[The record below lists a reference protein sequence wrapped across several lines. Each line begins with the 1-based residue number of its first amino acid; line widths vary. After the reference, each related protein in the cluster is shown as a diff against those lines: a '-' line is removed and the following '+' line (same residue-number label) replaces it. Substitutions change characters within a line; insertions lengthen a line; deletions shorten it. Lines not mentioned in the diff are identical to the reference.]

1 MTELAAND
9 PLPKPKRDIAP
20 ILLPIALALLVIP
33 LVGSPS
39 TWLTLTAASLAMG
52 MMIFIM
58 ASGLTLV
65 FGLMDVLNFGHG
77 AFIAVG
83 AYVATLVLAPFAA
96 SIQADSLWMNLA
108 VLAPAALLSMAVSGA
123 LGLVVER
130 VLILP
135 VYGQHL
141 KQILMTTGGLIVAE
155 QTLYALWGP
164 QIIPMPLPTS
174 LRGSFILGDVAIAKY
189 RVLATLIGLAVFIA
203 IQLVL
208 NRTKLGLLIRAGVEN
223 REMVEAL
230 ALSHPPPVPRRVHDG
245 LRARRPRRSDV
256 GALSRAGPR
265 LHERRPH
272 RADLHR
278 RHHRRPRVDRR
289 LLHRRDPGGDGRQL
303 RRLPGAETR
312 PRLQHPAD
320 GRHSDVAAAR
330 PLCGDQPM
338 MILSGDPPRS
348 RVLTLVLVLIILAL
362 AATPFLFPGAK
373 ALNVAAKICVF
384 AALVASYDLL
394 LGYTGSVSF
403 AHTMFYGIGSYAIA
417 IALYGMGPNW
427 AAVATGIVVGLPLA
441 ALLALAIGLFSLRV
455 AAIFFAMITLAVASA
470 FQVLASQLSW
480 LTGGED
486 GRSFQLPEL
495 LRPGTVLIS
504 RNLFGFEVNGRIL
517 TYYLVLAISAL
528 MILALLR
535 VVNSPFGRVLQAIR
549 ENRFRAEALG
559 FRTVFHLTYANCL
572 AALVA
577 ASAGILNA
585 LWLRY
590 AGPDTSLSFSIMLD
604 ILLMV
609 VIGGMGTIYGA
620 IIGATIF
627 ILAQN
632 YLQSL
637 MGVAS
642 KAASEAGLPLL
653 PGLLHPDRWLLW
665 LGLLF
670 IASVYFF
677 PTGVVGRLRSGG
689 GDKSAGASH

>member
-1 MTELAAND
+1 MTDLAASGA
-9 PLPKPKRDIAP
+9 LPQPKRDILP
-20 ILLPIALALLVIP
+20 VLLPLILALAMAP
-33 LVGSPS
+33 LIGSAS
-39 TWLTLTAASLAMG
+39 SWVTLTVASLAMG

-83 AYVATLVLAPFAA
+83 AYIATLVLLPLAPYV
-96 SIQADSLWMNLA
+96 QADALLTNLA
-108 VLAPAALLSMAVSGA
+108 VLAPAAVLAMAVSGA

-130 VLILP
+130 LLILP

-155 QTLYALWGP
+155 QALYALWGP
-164 QIIPMPLPTS
+164 QIIPLPLPTS
-174 LRGSFILGDVAIAKY
+174 LRGSFIIGDVAIAKY
-189 RVLATLIGLAVFIA
+189 RLLAMLVGLVVFA
-203 IQLVL
+203 GIQLVL
-208 NRTKLGLLIRAGVEN
+208 NRTKIGLLIRAGVEN

-230 ALSHPPPVPRRVHDG
+230 GYRI
-245 LRARRPRRSDV
+245 
-256 GALSRAGPR
+256 
-265 LHERRPH
+265 
-272 RADLHR
+272 
-278 RHHRRPRVDRR
+278 RR
-289 LLHRRDPGGDGRQL
+289 LFLGVFMVGSGLAGLGGVMWALYREQVHASMGNDLTVLVFIVRRLFYRRAAGRDGRQL
-303 RRLPGAETR
+303 RRLPGAEAGAG
-312 PRLQHPAD
+312 LQYPVD
-320 GRHSDVAAAR
+320 GRDPDVAPAR
-330 PLCGDQPM
+330 AICGDQPM

-348 RVLTLVLVLIILAL
+348 RVLSIILIVIIAAL
-362 AATPFLFPGAK
+362 AVTPLVFPGAK
-373 ALNVAAKICVF
+373 AMNVATKICIF

-403 AHTMFYGIGSYAIA
+403 AHTMFYGIGSYSIA
-417 IALYGMGPNW
+417 IALYSMGPGW
-427 AAVATGIVVGLPLA
+427 AAVATGIVIGLPLA
-441 ALLALAIGLFSLRV
+441 LLLALAIGLFSLRV
-455 AAIFFAMITLAVASA
+455 EAIFFAMITLAVASA
-470 FQVLASQLSW
+470 FLVLASQLSW

-495 LRPGTVLIS
+495 LRPGTVLVS
-504 RNLFGFEVNGRIL
+504 KNVFGFELNGRVL
-517 TYYLVLAISAL
+517 TYYLIFAGSAA

-535 VVNSPFGRVLQAIR
+535 IVNSPFGRVLQAIR

-559 FRTVFHLTYANCL
+559 FRTVFHLTYANCI

-577 ASAGILNA
+577 ASAGMLNA

-590 AGPDTSLSFSIMLD
+590 AGPDTSLSFAIMLD

-620 IIGATIF
+620 IIGAAIF

-632 YLQSL
+632 YLQAL
-637 MGVAS
+637 MG
-642 KAASEAGLPLL
+642 AASNAAADAGLPLL

-677 PTGVVGRLRSGG
+677 PTGVVGRLRNIGR
-689 GDKSAGASH
+689 KPT